1 MPSSKHSAAFSGPI
15 YINTRDRV
23 SDLKAQ
29 IAWFERAGHERIIIL
44 DNDST
49 YPPLLEYLE
58 QTPHE
63 VQRLRTNLGAR
74 ALWLRG
80 KFPDEWYAE
89 TDPDIIPTEDC
100 PLDLLDHLLKL
111 AQKHKE
117 KAGVGLYI
125 DDVEFPTKAWEQEL
139 CRPEIFRGDCYWAP
153 VDTTLA
159 VYPPNIDFTP
169 NAVRSAAPYLA
180 RHMGWYASLDD
191 PEFAYYTNRAV
202 RGPNGTSWFHQ
213 REA

>member
-1 MPSSKHSAAFSGPI
+1 MFEDRIEKHVEF
-15 YINTRDRV
+15 
-23 SDLKAQ
+23 
-29 IAWFERAGHERIIIL
+29 
-44 DNDST
+44 
-49 YPPLLEYLE
+49 
-58 QTPHE
+58 
-63 VQRLRTNLGAR
+63 
-74 ALWLRG
+74 
-80 KFPDEWYAE
+80 
-89 TDPDIIPTEDC
+89 
-100 PLDLLDHLLKL
+100 LDHLTSLTFFSKKTTLHDALVLFDDFHGKKLKLDYRNEAYAIKAMLLSITESSKNMQNGSRLKIGLQKL